1 MLDKILL
8 KEKREKVILTNIIRL
23 VYSKLQTL
31 N

>member
-23 VYSKLQTL
+23 IYSKLQTL